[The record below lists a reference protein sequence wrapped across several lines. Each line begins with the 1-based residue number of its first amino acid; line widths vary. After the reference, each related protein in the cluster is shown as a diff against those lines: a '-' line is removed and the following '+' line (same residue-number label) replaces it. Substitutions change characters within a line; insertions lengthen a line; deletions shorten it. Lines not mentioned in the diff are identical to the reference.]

1 MLINLMKLH
10 SGFLKEYSFIVHQ
23 KIYAGLKIT
32 HINNRPMKFLLSLLN
47 NAQKMTLVSSKNLFF
62 LILVRFILQT

>member
-10 SGFLKEYSFIVHQ
+10 SGFLKEYSFIVHL

-47 NAQKMTLVSSKNLFF
+47 NAQK
-62 LILVRFILQT
+62 